1 MSTSILMNRTRT
13 QILRFLIRSG
23 PTTPTVLASELRTSR
38 TTIRRHLLILE
49 SAGLVQD
56 LDGRSFSARL
66 SVIESQLVE
75 LAGQYSVQ
83 MPPTPA
89 PPLAVD

>member
-23 PTTPTVLASELRTSR
+23 PTTRTVLASELRKSR
-38 TTIRRHLLILE
+38 ATVRRHLLLLE

-56 LDGRSFSARL
+56 LDGESFAARS
-66 SVIESQLVE
+66 SVIESQLND
-75 LAGQYSVQ
+75 LAVQYSVQ
-83 MPPTPA
+83 SPPTPS
-89 PPLAVD
+89 PPLALD